1 MLTRT
6 KQTNGTSRKG
16 CVITTFNKLVAAFGN
31 PCINEG
37 PSEWE
42 KVTIEW
48 CLCFPDGTIAT
59 IYDWKC
65 YGWQPLGDKEYE
77 WNIGGHSSSAVG
89 LVHERLVQAAWAVLN
104 EPRIEFSGPFF
115 DLAK

>member
-6 KQTNGTSRKG
+6 KQTGGTSLKG
-16 CVITTFNKLVAAFGN
+16 HVTTTFNKLVAAFGN

-65 YGWQPLGDKEYE
+65 YGWQPLGDKEWE
-77 WNIGGHSSSAVG
+77 WHIGGHSSAAVS
-89 LVHERLVQAAWAVLN
+89 LVHERLAARAILD
-104 EPRIEFSGPFF
+104 EPKIEFSGPFF